1 MALTFVVGTAADVFA
16 AELAR
21 LIDAALGL
29 SPGRDPYRSEP
40 VNALGWRALQTRVMR
55 TLDTAP
61 QLTTVDAYQ
70 AVYVPSRAAG
80 VEHIPV
86 GTLADPLQ
94 VGSLDAL
101 LAELRA
107 FAAASSLPT
116 DDVELMG
123 LAAQQLENEDPDAD
137 LDEQTYVQLLLTAKQ
152 AHARRQPLWVVV

>member
-16 AELAR
+16 ADLAR

-29 SPGRDPYRSEP
+29 TPRGEPYRSEP
-40 VNALGWRALQTRVMR
+40 VNVLGWRALQTRVLR
-55 TLDTAP
+55 TLDVAP
-61 QLTTVDAYQ
+61 QLTAVDAYQ
-70 AVYVPSRAAG
+70 AVYVPSRASS
-80 VEHIPV
+80 VEHVPV

-101 LAELRA
+101 LAELHA
-107 FAAASSLPT
+107 FAAAASLPT
-116 DDVELMG
+116 DDVELMA

-152 AHARRQPLWVVV
+152 AHARGQALWVVV